1 VSVVEP
7 VAAPESEEAGFGFDE
22 AFQRK
27 IVSLVWRD
35 DSFASKTAGLIEP
48 GFFENEL
55 DGALG
60 KIALD
65 YFAKY
70 RKTPD
75 RSIVVPLVKD
85 AIAAKMIRKDLLPD
99 LKEHLREILGASV
112 SDAPYVTDKVV
123 EFAQNKAME
132 RAILAS
138 VDDLAKG
145 DYAAIKKRMDQAL
158 LIGADDGEDHDY
170 FARIE
175 LRTEER
181 KARIAGVSTRDG
193 ITTGY
198 AEIDKY
204 LYHEGWGRKE
214 LSCMMGAAKA
224 GKCVTRDT
232 LLLTEDGLVEIG
244 DYVPLDL
251 ASGEFKPHKMNIL
264 GREGLETTSDVYA
277 NGVKPTLK
285 ITTGK
290 GYSIEGTL
298 NHPMLVMNDHGNL
311 DWRMLSEL
319 KRGDILPLQRGAN
332 VFGSHENLE
341 YAIEAAMTRRNISLR
356 STCIKEPLLPSRMTP
371 ELAEFIAMIVAEGYL
386 GERSQIVFT
395 QKCKMITARF
405 VYLAKRL
412 FGLDVPVIER
422 DGAAMM
428 QFTNVMLQAY
438 LQALGVAWVRSSE
451 KVIPKSIRM
460 APQKS
465 LVSFLN
471 TLLGLEGSVCVRS
484 ANKTVFDLTMASER
498 LIQEI
503 QISLLNLGIES
514 RVRQKDGC
522 ATNGLRIVRPY
533 WHLTVTGSRNLI
545 LLRDKVGLIE
555 ERKQAKLNLIV
566 AVDTTARDCIPNAA
580 MRVGEILKEIQ
591 AAGISLKSGL
601 PKSMWKLLT
610 EIRRSKTSGVRE
622 LTYALAERLSLF
634 LEEKDIRGESTEW
647 LRDALSAGYA
657 YDSVKSIETGE
668 AETVDLCV
676 PVTHSFF
683 ANGLISHN
691 SMSLGDFAKNASMA
705 GYDVG
710 LLSCEVASEIIEERI
725 DANVSEILMKKLDEN
740 AFAVEEAV
748 KKLHAGAGNFI
759 IKDYASGTL
768 KPSMI
773 RRFMERQRAKGIIID
788 LLVVDYADICAPEF
802 RSDSNIDNL
811 RSIYIDLRAIAYEYN
826 CAVLT
831 ATQTN
836 RAGAMKMT
844 AGGNDVSEDI
854 NKSRTVDL
862 MLSINASE
870 AEKAA
875 GEARLFFA
883 LSRNGESEFSLRIKQ
898 SRGCM
903 KFISKILGRE

>member
-1 VSVVEP
+1 MSVVELE
-7 VAAPESEEAGFGFDE
+7 AAPESEEAGFGFDE

-48 GFFENEL
+48 AFFENEI

-75 RSIVVPLVKD
+75 KSIVVPLVKD
-85 AIAAKMIRKDLLPD
+85 AIAAKMIRKHLLPD
-99 LKEHLREILGASV
+99 LKEHLREVLGASV

-145 DYAAIKKRMDQAL
+145 DFASIKKRMDQAL
-158 LIGADDGEDHDY
+158 LIGADDGGEYDY
-170 FARIE
+170 FERIE
-175 LRTEER
+175 TRTEER

-214 LSCMMGAAKA
+214 LSCLMGPAKA
-224 GKCVTRDT
+224 GK
-232 LLLTEDGLVEIG
+232 
-244 DYVPLDL
+244 
-251 ASGEFKPHKMNIL
+251 
-264 GREGLETTSDVYA
+264 
-277 NGVKPTLK
+277 
-285 ITTGK
+285 
-290 GYSIEGTL
+290 
-298 NHPMLVMNDHGNL
+298 
-311 DWRMLSEL
+311 
-319 KRGDILPLQRGAN
+319 
-332 VFGSHENLE
+332 
-341 YAIEAAMTRRNISLR
+341 
-356 STCIKEPLLPSRMTP
+356 
-371 ELAEFIAMIVAEGYL
+371 
-386 GERSQIVFT
+386 
-395 QKCKMITARF
+395 
-405 VYLAKRL
+405 
-412 FGLDVPVIER
+412 
-422 DGAAMM
+422 
-428 QFTNVMLQAY
+428 
-438 LQALGVAWVRSSE
+438 
-451 KVIPKSIRM
+451 
-460 APQKS
+460 
-465 LVSFLN
+465 
-471 TLLGLEGSVCVRS
+471 
-484 ANKTVFDLTMASER
+484 
-498 LIQEI
+498 
-503 QISLLNLGIES
+503 
-514 RVRQKDGC
+514 
-522 ATNGLRIVRPY
+522 
-533 WHLTVTGSRNLI
+533 
-545 LLRDKVGLIE
+545 
-555 ERKQAKLNLIV
+555 
-566 AVDTTARDCIPNAA
+566 
-580 MRVGEILKEIQ
+580 
-591 AAGISLKSGL
+591 
-601 PKSMWKLLT
+601 SM
-610 EIRRSKTSGVRE
+610 G
-622 LTYALAERLSLF
+622 
-634 LEEKDIRGESTEW
+634 
-647 LRDALSAGYA
+647 
-657 YDSVKSIETGE
+657 
-668 AETVDLCV
+668 
-676 PVTHSFF
+676 
-683 ANGLISHN
+683 
-691 SMSLGDFAKNASMA
+691 LGDFAKNASLA

-710 LLSCEVASEIIEERI
+710 LLSCEVASEIIAERV

-773 RRFMERQRAKGIIID
+773 RRFMEKQRAKGIIID

-844 AGGNDVSEDI
+844 AGATDVAEDF
-854 NKSRTVDL
+854 NKARTVDL
-862 MLSINASE
+862 MLSINSSE
-870 AEKAA
+870 AERAA

-898 SRGCM
+898 ERASMR
-903 KFISKILGRE
+903 FISKILGRE